1 MLRLIVV
8 GTCLLSIVM
17 MTSGGIARR
26 QMIGYGVI
34 SEQDTVTIFI
44 SPTCPVC
51 QQMTPYFDRL
61 YTAYGDA
68 VMFRILVPDGMADR
82 EEIDSFRV
90 RYACRYRIGID
101 SGNVQVRRLDAH
113 VTPEAFLHRG
123 GSPSVLYRG
132 RINDLYVALGR
143 RRQKVRSHDL
153 RDAIEA
159 VVKGAVPVVDSTEPI
174 GCIIER

>member
-1 MLRLIVV
+1 MLRLVATV
-8 GTCLLSIVM
+8 GCVLSIAMVA
-17 MTSGGIARR
+17 GGNVPRR
-26 QMIGYGVI
+26 ETTVGGVP
-34 SEQDTVTIFI
+34 SEQDTVTVFI

-51 QQMTPYFDRL
+51 QQMTPYLDRL
-61 YTAYGDA
+61 HAEYGDA
-68 VMFRILVPDGMADR
+68 VVFRVLVPDGMADR
-82 EEIDSFRV
+82 GEIDSFRV

-101 SGNVQVRRLDAH
+101 SGNVQVERLDAR

-123 GSPSVLYRG
+123 SAASVLYRG

-153 RDAIEA
+153 RDAIDA
-159 VVKGAVPVVDSTEPI
+159 VVKGGVPVVDSTEPI

>member
-8 GTCLLSIVM
+8 GACILSFVA
-17 MTSGGIARR
+17 TASSGIPRR
-26 QMIGYGVI
+26 WMEHGP
-34 SEQDTVTIFI
+34 SPDRDTVTIFI

-51 QQMTPYFDRL
+51 QQMTPYLDQL
-61 YTAYGDA
+61 YTMYGDT
-68 VMFRILVPDGMADR
+68 VVFRVLVPDGMADR

-101 SGNVQVRRLDAH
+101 SGNVQVGRLDAH
-113 VTPEAFLHRG
+113 VTPEAILHRG
-123 GSPSVLYRG
+123 DSATILYRG

-143 RRQKVRSHDL
+143 RRQKVRTHDL
-153 RDAIEA
+153 REAIEA
-159 VVKGAVPVVDSTEPI
+159 VVKGMVPAVAVTEPI

>member
-1 MLRLIVV
+1 
-8 GTCLLSIVM
+8 M
-17 MTSGGIARR
+17 MGSGDS
-26 QMIGYGVI
+26 

-51 QQMTPYFDRL
+51 QQMTPYLDRL
-61 YTAYGDA
+61 YAAYGDA
-68 VMFRILVPDGMADR
+68 VVFRILVPDGMADR

-90 RYACRYRIGID
+90 RYACRYRVDID
-101 SGNVQVRRLDAH
+101 TGNVQVGRLDAH

-123 GSPSVLYRG
+123 GSASVLYRG

-159 VVKGAVPVVDSTEPI
+159 VVKGDVPAVNSTEPI

>member
-8 GTCLLSIVM
+8 GACILSFVA
-17 MTSGGIARR
+17 TASSGIPHRWMGDEAPSDR
-26 QMIGYGVI
+26 
-34 SEQDTVTIFI
+34 DTVTIFM

-51 QQMTPYFDRL
+51 QQMTPYLDQL
-61 YTAYGDA
+61 YTTYGDA
-68 VMFRILVPDGMADR
+68 LVFRVLVPDGMADR

-101 SGNVQVRRLDAH
+101 SGNVQVGRLDAH
-113 VTPEAFLHRG
+113 VTPEAVLHRG
-123 GSPSVLYRG
+123 RSATILYRG

-143 RRQKVRSHDL
+143 RRQKVRTHDL
-153 RDAIEA
+153 HDAIEA
-159 VVKGAVPVVDSTEPI
+159 VVKGMIPAVEATEPI